1 MGGDKPY
8 VFTEND
14 DTIYQQLL
22 DTAITRCDNRKLLVP
37 GDPDNSALY
46 LVLNGTCGTVGKMP
60 LGCYESEDGL
70 YNYCTKHDDRE
81 RLRLW
86 IAAGAPQE

>member
-1 MGGDKPY
+1 MNGDKPY

-14 DTIYQQLL
+14 ETIYQQLL
-22 DTAITRCDNRKLLVP
+22 DTAIERCGNRKLLAP

-46 LVLNGTCGTVGKMP
+46 LVLNGTCGGVGKMP
-60 LGCYESEDGL
+60 LGCYEDEF
-70 YNYCTKHDDRE
+70 YNYCTDSADRE